1 MPKFRELPR
10 RFGDD
15 NNNPLPITM
24 KEEYVREMA
33 KKYLGM
39 SEKDIDRANAQ
50 AVYYAC
56 MFAGQD
62 ETPKTKEVKATIAA
76 IKIKAKVLY
85 NILKKIDR
93 PEEFFKIAIGLIE
106 AGVKRGD
113 LTTLRPVIE
122 KSGAKG
128 VAIRGSRSR

>member
-1 MPKFRELPR
+1 MPKSRESSR

-15 NNNPLPITM
+15 NDNPLLPITM

-56 MFAGQD
+56 TFAGQD
-62 ETPKTKEVKATIAA
+62 KTPKT
-76 IKIKAKVLY
+76 KIKAKVLY
-85 NILKKIDR
+85 NILKKIDL
-93 PEEFFKIAIGLIE
+93 PEEFSKI
-106 AGVKRGD
+106 GVSFAEVEKGD
-113 LTTLRPVIE
+113 LASLRPVIE